1 MKLAVRIAVFS
12 LAIFALVLHP
22 LSANAAKQ
30 HPGSRP
36 AAGSAAGTAGGGT
49 VYPQFL
55 YQGKTTRWIPQQMPI
70 KVWVSNGLS
79 LDQIIDPATGAPVTN
94 TANTAHWGD
103 AVVAVLEQGK
113 IGSLPQVTP
122 FSEEMYQAAVR
133 GVSSWKVLEPE
144 GLYSYRLTDSPDEAD
159 VYVFWTN
166 HFVNKLGLGLFENDI
181 RGQTSK
187 WLLPAQA
194 VLSAMQENN
203 LDLIRRSRKPVV
215 ILLRTTASDG
225 QNMMGLRDMEAA
237 AAHEMGHAL
246 GIDGHSQ
253 NPHDLMSVYYAQ
265 GAPYPKPGL
274 NDLATMRYLY
284 HRQAE
289 MIP

>member
-1 MKLAVRIAVFS
+1 V
-12 LAIFALVLHP
+12 
-22 LSANAAKQ
+22 Q
-30 HPGSRP
+30 
-36 AAGSAAGTAGGGT
+36 
-49 VYPQFL
+49 
-55 YQGKTTRWIPQQMPI
+55 
-70 KVWVSNGLS
+70 
-79 LDQIIDPATGAPVTN
+79 
-94 TANTAHWGD
+94 
-103 AVVAVLEQGK
+103 VLEAGQ
-113 IGSLPQVTP
+113 IGSLPQVAP
-122 FSEEMYQAAVR
+122 FSDEMYQAAMR

-144 GLYSYRLTDSPDEAD
+144 GLFTYGLTDNPDEAD

-225 QNMMGLRDMEAA
+225 QNMQTVRDMEAA

-253 NPHDLMSVYYAQ
+253 NPRDLMSVYYAQ
-265 GAPYPKPGL
+265 GQPYPKPGP